1 MADRDPQPL
10 SADPAAYGTDV
21 RAWALAQAE
30 LLRARR
36 FDALDI
42 ANIAEEIESL
52 GNEQVHAVESH
63 LIVLVE
69 HLLKL
74 AVSADREPRRQW
86 RLSVINARNAIA
98 RRLKKN
104 PSLRREL
111 PDMFADIW
119 SDAHQAAAAGL
130 REAEEALVPPAP
142 PSTLMEVLD
151 PAFFP
156 GD

>member
-10 SADPAAYGTDV
+10 SPDPTAYGTDV
-21 RAWALAQAE
+21 HAWALAQAE

-52 GNEQVHAVESH
+52 GNEQAHAVESH

-74 AVSADREPRRQW
+74 AVSADKDPRRQW
-86 RLSVINARNAIA
+86 RLSVINARSGLA
-98 RRLKKN
+98 RRLRKN
-104 PSLRREL
+104 PSLRREV
-111 PDMFADIW
+111 PDMFAEVWD
-119 SDAHQAAAAGL
+119 DARQAAIGGL
-130 REAEEALVPPAP
+130 REAEETLVPPEP
-142 PSTLMEVLD
+142 PFTLEQALD
-151 PAFFP
+151 PKYFP
-156 GD
+156 GE